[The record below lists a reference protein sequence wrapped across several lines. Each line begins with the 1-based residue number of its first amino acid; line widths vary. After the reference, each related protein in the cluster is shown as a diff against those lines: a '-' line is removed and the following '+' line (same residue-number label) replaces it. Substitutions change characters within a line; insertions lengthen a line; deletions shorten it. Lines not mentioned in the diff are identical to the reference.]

1 MKKTILFVMLICL
14 STLAKAQFIQQSYG
28 PEIHNASEFLEK
40 TVTITTPENSK
51 IYVHFYN
58 NASTSF
64 GIYIDGDDCNNGGSY
79 EISYKLYSDEYPTG
93 IFPTMY
99 HSSSYG
105 TLLETL
111 ENGVPSDFIPSDFIE
126 TDDVTLNYNSD
137 RTAKID
143 IYDMNTHKHL
153 CTVDMDIVNFG
164 NGKISVA
171 WGAY

>member
-1 MKKTILFVMLICL
+1 MLICL
-14 STLAKAQFIQQSYG
+14 CTLANAQFIQQSYG
-28 PEIHNASEFLEK
+28 PEIHNASEYLQK
-40 TVTITTPENSK
+40 TVTITTPENYK
-51 IYVHFYN
+51 INVHFSN

-64 GIYIDGDDCNNGGSY
+64 GINIDGDDSNNGGSY
-79 EISYKLYSDEYPTG
+79 EISYKLFSDEYPTG

-99 HSSSYG
+99 HYSSNG
-105 TLLETL
+105 TLVETL
-111 ENGVPSDFIPSDFIE
+111 ENGTPSDFTNGDFIE
-126 TDDVTLNYNSD
+126 TDDAILDFNSD

-143 IYDMNTHKHL
+143 IYEMGTGKHI